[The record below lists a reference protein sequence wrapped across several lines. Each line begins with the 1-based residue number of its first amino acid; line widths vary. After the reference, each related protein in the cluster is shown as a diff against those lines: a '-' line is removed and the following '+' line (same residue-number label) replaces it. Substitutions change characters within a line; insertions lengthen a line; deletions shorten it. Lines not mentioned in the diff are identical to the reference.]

1 MTTAGELAPHVR
13 DRVRTT
19 VRYELHGNV
28 AVDLSEQLLTS
39 HPPTSSRRF
48 VCYPL
53 PGTGRFADLG
63 RTIELEVFGDVFGND
78 RAELEGEY
86 GPYEHASRFFV
97 VMDQRRRRAAG
108 VLRVIENSPVGL
120 KTLRD
125 IADGP
130 LRIPQAE
137 VLARHGIGDLDR
149 CWDVGTLAVRP
160 EYRRSVTRG
169 RTVSLLLYRALYVH
183 ALRTGVEHFV
193 TAMDRHA
200 HRSLRALGVPFVPVC
215 DSEPFDYIGSPCT
228 ALYGFVPDF
237 GAAVEAHHRR
247 LRSRHLLAWCFLS
260 GSIRKLVRGHG
271 LDGRLQPPA
280 G

>member
-86 GPYEHASRFFV
+86 GPYEEASRFFV

-125 IADGP
+125 IAGGP

-160 EYRRSVTRG
+160 EYRRSSRGGGWRTEAQGASCDARRATVKVRWCPVGNAECRGPSDADNALIRRQRRKTKEIKKKALVVIRG
-169 RTVSLLLYRALYVH
+169 RPR
-183 ALRTGVEHFV
+183 
-193 TAMDRHA
+193 
-200 HRSLRALGVPFVPVC
+200 C
-215 DSEPFDYIGSPCT
+215 
-228 ALYGFVPDF
+228 
-237 GAAVEAHHRR
+237 
-247 LRSRHLLAWCFLS
+247 
-260 GSIRKLVRGHG
+260 
-271 LDGRLQPPA
+271 
-280 G
+280 

>member
-1 MTTAGELAPHVR
+1 MTTASELAPEIH
-13 DRVRTT
+13 DRPQTT

-28 AVDLSEQLLTS
+28 AADLAEQLLTL

-63 RTIELEVFGDVFGND
+63 REVELEVFGAVFGD
-78 RAELEGEY
+78 TPAKLEAEY
-86 GPYEHASRFFV
+86 GPYDRASRFFV

-108 VLRVIENSPVGL
+108 VLRVIQNSAAGL

-125 IADGP
+125 IAGP
-130 LRIPQAE
+130 LGLPEAAVR
-137 VLARHGIGDLDR
+137 ARHGIGDLDR

-160 EYRRSVTRG
+160 EYRRSATRG

-200 HRSLRALGVPFVPVC
+200 HRVLLTLGVPFVPVC
-215 DSEPFDYIGSPCT
+215 DSGPFDYMGSPCT
-228 ALYGFVPDF
+228 ALYGHVPEF
-237 GAAVEAHHRR
+237 RARVEAHYRR
-247 LRSRHLLAWCFLS
+247 LRTRHPLAWCLLS
-260 GSIRKLVRGHG
+260 GPIRQLTRGNG
-271 LDGRLQPPA
+271 LDGRLQPPVE
-280 G
+280 

>member
-1 MTTAGELAPHVR
+1 MTTASELAPHVH

-28 AVDLSEQLLTS
+28 AADLAEQLLTL

-53 PGTGRFADLG
+53 SGTGRFADLG
-63 RTIELEVFGDVFGND
+63 RTVELDVFGDAFGND
-78 RAELEGEY
+78 RAELEREY
-86 GPYEHASRFFV
+86 GPYEPASLFFV

-108 VLRVIENSPVGL
+108 VLRVIENSAVGL

-125 IADGP
+125 IADEP
-130 LRIPQAE
+130 LGIPQAG
-137 VLARHGIGDLDR
+137 VLARHGIADLDR
-149 CWDVGTLAVRP
+149 CWDIGTLAVRP
-160 EYRRSVTRG
+160 EYRRSGTRR

-183 ALRTGVEHFV
+183 ALRAGVQHFV

-200 HRSLRALGVPFVPVC
+200 HRGLLALGAPFIPIC
-215 DSEPFDYIGSPCT
+215 DSEPFDYMGSPCT
-228 ALYGFVPDF
+228 PLYGYVPGF
-237 GAAVEAHHRR
+237 RTELEAHSRR
-247 LRSRHLLAWCFLS
+247 LRMRHPLAWCVLS
-260 GSIRKLVRGHG
+260 RPIRQLVRGPG

-280 G
+280 V

>member
-1 MTTAGELAPHVR
+1 MTTASELAPEIH
-13 DRVRTT
+13 DRPRTT

-28 AVDLSEQLLTS
+28 AAELAEQLLTL

-63 RTIELEVFGDVFGND
+63 RAVELEVFGAVFGD
-78 RAELEGEY
+78 TRAQLEAEY
-86 GPYEHASRFFV
+86 GPYDRASRFFV
-97 VMDQRRRRAAG
+97 VMDQRQRRAAG
-108 VLRVIENSPVGL
+108 VLRVIENSAAGL

-125 IADGP
+125 IAGP
-130 LRIPQAE
+130 LGMPEAAVR
-137 VLARHGIGDLDR
+137 ARHGIGDLDR

-160 EYRRSVTRG
+160 EYRRSATRG

-200 HRSLRALGVPFVPVC
+200 HRVLLTLGVPFVPVC
-215 DSEPFDYIGSPCT
+215 DSGPFDYMGSPCT
-228 ALYGFVPDF
+228 ALYGHVPGF
-237 GAAVEAHHRR
+237 RARVEAHYRR
-247 LRSRHLLAWCFLS
+247 LRTRHPLAWCLRS
-260 GSIRKLVRGHG
+260 GPIRKLMRGNG
-271 LDGRLQPPA
+271 LDGRLQPPVE
-280 G
+280 